1 MQLDPKLFGTRELTQ
16 QFYIFYD
23 KETGQ
28 TLHIL
33 RQPTK
38 EQLTDDHITVAID
51 NDLVTA
57 VMQGNLSIG
66 QLIVAFDKDSNK
78 RSLFKKDQYLRK
90 VHEENSTLL
99 KIDAVKEVD
108 PITQLV
114 VALYDQGL
122 LEVSVNKSSL
132 DNFISIVDNK
142 NEAYQGY
149 DHLNFYFV
157 NATDPAK
164 LYSKLVIDTN
174 ELINQG
180 RIKINAP
187 WYNAK
192 ISKKVITLTKRV
204 FSTYQTVK
212 RKEYIDTPNI
222 HEDMSMQYLS
232 DVTSSNDCHISFDIK
247 ADTVEVK
254 SFIIDPMKYNIFDEI
269 QLHAVKKS
277 DPSQYIRT
285 IKLTADQ
292 LKNNGTVVLEKVLDD
307 SMVLIHD
314 NPMIKVN
321 LRKLNESTNNRI

>member
-1 MQLDPKLFGTRELTQ
+1 MQLDPKLFGIRESSQ
-16 QFYIFYD
+16 QFYVFYD

-33 RQPTK
+33 RHPTK
-38 EQLTDDHITVAID
+38 EQLTTDHITVPID
-51 NDLVTA
+51 SELVTA

-78 RSLFKKDQYLRK
+78 RSLFKKDQYLRR

-108 PITQLV
+108 PTTQLV
-114 VALYDQGL
+114 VALYDQGM

-132 DNFISIVDNK
+132 DSFISIVDNK
-142 NEAYQGY
+142 NETYRGY
-149 DHLNFYFV
+149 DYLNFYFV
-157 NATDPAK
+157 NATDPSK
-164 LYSKLVIDTN
+164 LYGKLVVDTS

-180 RIKINAP
+180 HIKIDAP

-192 ISKKVITLTKRV
+192 VSEKVTTLTKRV

-212 RKEYIDTPNI
+212 RKEYIDTPSV

-232 DVTSSNDCHISFDIK
+232 DVTATTDCHISFNIK
-247 ADTVEVK
+247 RDMVEVK
-254 SFIIDPMKYNIFDEI
+254 SSMIDPMKYNIFDEI
-269 QLHAVKKS
+269 HLHAVKKS

-285 IKLTADQ
+285 IKLTIDQ
-292 LKNNGTVVLEKVLDD
+292 LKNNGTVLLEKVLDD

-314 NPMIKVN
+314 NPNIKVN
-321 LRKLNESTNNRI
+321 LRKLNESTNDRV